1 MKFKKVENPMETV
14 TVNGVKIVPDEVFE
28 VKNQKKIVLVSRWKH
43 NHLHDMNY
51 TKKDK

>member
-1 MKFKKVENPMETV
+1 MK
-14 TVNGVKIVPDEVFE
+14 
-28 VKNQKKIVLVSRWKH
+28 VKNQKKIVIVSKWKH